1 MRRFIL
7 CTLIIVPLL
16 FILSACN
23 ISNGLNDNDDSTL
36 QIDFVT
42 LSQAKTGP
50 VGQIYKVKGVVIA
63 ISNDMFL
70 IQDDSDTM
78 VVYTGLEYFRDLA
91 IGDEVEVQGLT
102 KEYRGTIEFGAEEII
117 YKKVGTKPVIYP
129 QARVLNGND
138 LCDLCESAPKTQFIQ
153 ISGTLLDNYGYYNLD
168 VGTIVKGELRT
179 TIDLSKYVN
188 KHITIRG
195 YYLFMLTSTAED
207 FAFIIVTDVCLDDIN
222 YEIIN
227 SEIVITGINYTTD
240 KLVIPSIID
249 GMAVKYIGG
258 SAFSGCESLTSIT
271 IPDSVTSIGDYAFK
285 HCSSLTSITIPGSVE
300 FIGREA
306 FFYCTSLTS
315 ITIPDSVT
323 SIGQFAFHGC
333 TSLTSIVVD
342 KNNEVYDSRDNC
354 NAIIEKEFSTL
365 IFGCS
370 TTIIPNSVG
379 DIGDNAFNNCT
390 SLTSITIPDSVTSI
404 GENAFGYCKSLTI
417 KCKAISKPN
426 GWDPSWNSSNCPVV
440 WGYTGN

>member
-271 IPDSVTSIGDYAFK
+271 IPDSVTSIG
-285 HCSSLTSITIPGSVE
+285 
-300 FIGREA
+300 
-306 FFYCTSLTS
+306 
-315 ITIPDSVT
+315 
-323 SIGQFAFHGC
+323 QFAFHGC